1 MVMVMVIENY
11 VTEAKHVYKFDN
23 LSESERTT
31 YETGIKLGKLV
42 ICDRAVQK
50 LTVFSLKG

>member
-11 VTEAKHVYKFDN
+11 VTETKHVSKFDN
-23 LSESERTT
+23 WSESERTI
-31 YETGIKLGKLV
+31 YETGIMLGKLV

-50 LTVFSLKG
+50 LTVFSLNG

>member
-1 MVMVMVIENY
+1 MVMVIENY